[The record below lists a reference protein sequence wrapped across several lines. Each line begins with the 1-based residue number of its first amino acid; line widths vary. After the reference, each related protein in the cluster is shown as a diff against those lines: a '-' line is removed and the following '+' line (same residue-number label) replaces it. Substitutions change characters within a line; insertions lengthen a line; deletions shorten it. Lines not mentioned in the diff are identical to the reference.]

1 MDMKKMIII
10 TYDAPEGSTKADVEY
25 YIVSEL
31 QSSGGCRHPEDPL
44 FDSLKDVKILYHRK
58 A

>member
-1 MDMKKMIII
+1 MKKMMII
-10 TYDAPEGSTKADVEY
+10 TYEAPEGSTKADVENY
-25 YIVSEL
+25 VITEL

-44 FDSLKDVKILYHRK
+44 FNSLKEVKVIYHRK